1 MVHGISVRYLTF
13 LKRQPE
19 ILAHS
24 IQEGKLF
31 PEKKK
36 KEFKKDLISCL
47 FQVVT
52 PPQQSPPRY
61 GITRQILRSH
71 SHPEKG

>member
-36 KEFKKDLISCL
+36 KKKEFKKDLISCL

-52 PPQQSPPRY
+52 PPQ
-61 GITRQILRSH
+61 
-71 SHPEKG
+71 